1 MQDHTPCSTLV
12 VVGIPLTKTDSKTFD
27 DVTLCRSIISALQHA
42 TLTRLEIIFLV
53 NKLSQFLAAPTIN
66 HWQAGKKNPQIFE
79 RYFTYRLTIPQS

>member
-53 NKLSQFLAAPTIN
+53 NKLSQFLVAPTIN
-66 HWQAGKKNPQIFE
+66 HWQACKKNPQIFE